1 MKRFFP
7 VLLSFVLALCVASP
21 VFADDVAASSS
32 AASSVPVASSSSS
45 SSVSVVEFDG
55 ADSVVGGVNN
65 TLDSVYDNMP
75 AQDTGVLGFMAGV
88 TASIPLEFVYAIVLS
103 LVLCIVLLLLKF
115 LWR

>member
-1 MKRFFP
+1 MNRF
-7 VLLSFVLALCVASP
+7 LSVFVAFVLALCVASP

-32 AASSVPVASSSSS
+32 SVASSAPASSSS
-45 SSVSVVEFDG
+45 VPAVEFDG
-55 ADSVVGGVNN
+55 ADSVVGGVNK
-65 TLDSVYDNMP
+65 TLDSAYDNMP
-75 AQDTGVLGFMAGV
+75 VQDYGVLGFMAGV